1 MPRKAKKKVHSMPKL
16 GFWDKLLYRVLMII
30 GYGGSVV
37 CVFAPMVQRR
47 LLADANPDA
56 LACDMEVAGIL
67 FGFCFALW
75 LLVVGMIV
83 TLKLYKPR
91 IPIFGRSDIRY
102 GPPAYPRIYPLL
114 MKDKPK
120 FWESPK
126 RIHKRRLKFRIC
138 AAALVVTFLFSTIM
152 FSFSFY
158 SRQEL
163 LRDGTVMAYD
173 NQNRSTHYDLEDLES
188 VRLFVNRSGRR
199 HTRWY
204 PSFELRFKDG
214 TRCIFNVRAFADDW
228 IPAFQIA
235 QGLKAYYGELLV
247 IHGTE
252 KLEKVTLT
260 QSMTAMESRL
270 LYELF
275 EMSMPNTT
283 E

>member
-1 MPRKAKKKVHSMPKL
+1 MIL
-16 GFWDKLLYRVLMII
+16 GFAGSIGCIFGPIIHRHLLVK
-30 GYGGSVV
+30 S
-37 CVFAPMVQRR
+37 
-47 LLADANPDA
+47 NPDA
-56 LACDMEVAGIL
+56 LCFDNGTGMGLSFWLAFWL
-67 FGFCFALW
+67 FL
-75 LLVVGMIV
+75 V
-83 TLKLYKPR
+83 TLIVYEQLYARR

-102 GPPAYPRIYPLL
+102 GPPAYPRIYPLM
-114 MKDKPK
+114 MKEKPK

-126 RIHKRRLKFRIC
+126 QIRKRQLKFRIC
-138 AAALVVTFLFSTIM
+138 AAALVVTFLFGTIM

-214 TRCIFNVRAFADDW
+214 TCCIFNVRAFADDW
-228 IPAFQIA
+228 IPACQIA
-235 QGLKAYYGELLV
+235 QGLKGYYGELLV

-275 EMSMPNTT
+275 EMSMPS
-283 E
+283 

>member
-16 GFWDKLLYRVLMII
+16 GFWDKLLYRVLMIV

-47 LLADANPDA
+47 LLADANPDV
-56 LACDMEVAGIL
+56 LACDMEVEEIL
-67 FGFCFALW
+67 FGFCLALW
-75 LLVVGMIV
+75 LLAVGMIV

-91 IPIFGRSDIRY
+91 IPVFGRSDIRY

-114 MKDKPK
+114 MRNKPVH
-120 FWESPK
+120 WESQAAV
-126 RIHKRRLKFRIC
+126 RKRRRNHRIL
-138 AAALVVTFLFSTIM
+138 AGILIVTLLFSAAV
-152 FSFSFY
+152 FPLSLN
-158 SRQEL
+158 SRYEL

-188 VRLFVNRSGRR
+188 VRLFVNRSGTR
-199 HTRWY
+199 HRRWY

-214 TRCIFNVRAFADDW
+214 TRCNFNVRAFADDW

-275 EMSMPNTT
+275 EMSMPS
-283 E
+283 